1 MKDKSRREFL
11 KKGLAATGGIVASE
25 MLGNIVGSTGLH
37 ADSGAA
43 HASPLPIGV
52 KGKGKRN
59 ILFITCDQ
67 ALFQPIRAKGFRLPA
82 RERLAEK
89 GVTFTNHYISSA
101 VCTPSRGV
109 IFSGRTPQNTGIQE
123 EMMFGWTSS
132 LPTDEVSM
140 GTAMK
145 SLGYSTAYFG
155 KFELDRDIVFP
166 KQGVNYSDALKKYGF
181 DVWQPY
187 GEVTG
192 QQNQGY
198 EVDGVIGA
206 EGVSWLR
213 KNAQDLRD
221 ADEPWFLVLSF
232 INPHDIFFSD
242 VNPPGQTVQKGLS
255 PESIADIPD
264 NAHYQKEWDFPL
276 WNTLDEP
283 LKAPGR
289 PENHWEFY
297 QGIVD
302 VMGEIPTK
310 RRDMWRAYNNFYLNL
325 LRETDRHLGQ
335 VLDTLDALDLWK
347 DTVVVFTSDHGELC
361 GSHGGLRNK
370 GPASYEQNVHVP
382 MIVVHPDV
390 EGGQTTQALT
400 SHIDLL
406 PTLVGLTDA
415 PREAAADVTKGL
427 PGRDFSAVLADP
439 SRAKLDEI
447 RPGTLFNYVGLS
459 TVDAGFCKNVFE
471 AFGKGGGD
479 TFAMTPAEIS
489 GYNPDFAKRGFVSMT
504 YDGRYKFA
512 RYYAPN
518 KFNTPQTLEDILAWN
533 DLELYDLQNDP
544 EERTNLALHPKQN
557 KALILRMNSLLNEL
571 MAHEV
576 GKNDGRFLPIS

>member
-1 MKDKSRREFL
+1 MGEKTRRDFL
-11 KKGLAATGGIVASE
+11 KDGLVVTGGLVASGV
-25 MLGNIVGSTGLH
+25 LGNLASCTNKHTDKETASL
-37 ADSGAA
+37 A
-43 HASPLPIGV
+43 HAGV
-52 KGKGKRN
+52 SGKGKRN

-67 ALFQPIRAKGFRLPA
+67 ALFQPIQAKGFSLPA
-82 RERLAEK
+82 RDRLADK

-109 IFSGRTPQNTGIQE
+109 IFSGRAPQVTGIQE
-123 EMMFGWTSS
+123 EMMFGWTPS
-132 LPTDEVSM
+132 LPTNEVSM

-145 SLGYSTAYFG
+145 RLGYSTAYFG
-155 KFELDRDIVFP
+155 KFELDTDIVFP
-166 KQGVNYSDALKKYGF
+166 KPGVNYSDALKKYGF

-198 EVDGVIGA
+198 EIDGVIGA
-206 EGVSWLR
+206 EGISWLR
-213 KNAQDLRD
+213 TNAQNLRD
-221 ADEPWFLVLSF
+221 ADKPWFLTLSF

-242 VNPPGQTVQKGLS
+242 VNPPGESVQKGLS

-264 NAHYQKEWDFPL
+264 NAHYRKEWDFPL
-276 WNTLDEP
+276 WSTLDEP

-297 QGIVD
+297 QGTVD

-325 LRETDRHLGQ
+325 LREADQHLGQ

-347 DTVVVFTSDHGELC
+347 DTVVIFTADHGELC

-370 GPASYEQNVHVP
+370 GPVSYEQNVHVP

-390 EGGQTTQALT
+390 EGGQTTRALT

-406 PTLVGLTDA
+406 PTLVGLTGA
-415 PREAAADVTKGL
+415 PKEAAADVTKGL
-427 PGRDFSAVLADP
+427 PGRDFSTVLADP

-459 TVDAGFCKNVFE
+459 TVDAAFFKNVFE

-489 GYNPDFAKRGFVSMT
+489 GYNPDFSKRGFVSMT

-512 RYYAPN
+512 RYYAPS

-533 DLELYDLQNDP
+533 DLELFDLQNDP
-544 EERTNLALHPKQN
+544 EERTNLALYPTQN

-571 MAHEV
+571 IAREV
-576 GKNDGRFLPIS
+576 GKNDGRFLPLS

>member
-11 KKGLAATGGIVASE
+11 KKGLAATGGIVAAGV
-25 MLGNIVGSTGLH
+25 LGNIASRTDKH
-37 ADSGAA
+37 ADSGTA
-43 HASPLPIGV
+43 HASSLPTEV

-67 ALFQPIRAKGFRLPA
+67 ALFQPIQAKGFRLPA
-82 RERLAEK
+82 RERLAGK

-123 EMMFGWTSS
+123 EMMFGWTPS

-155 KFELDRDIVFP
+155 KFELDTDIVFP
-166 KQGVNYSDALKKYGF
+166 KPGVNYSEALKKYGF

-198 EVDGVIGA
+198 EIDGVIGA
-206 EGVSWLR
+206 EGISWLR
-213 KNAQDLRD
+213 TNAQNLRD
-221 ADEPWFLVLSF
+221 ADKPWFLTLSF

-242 VNPPGQTVQKGLS
+242 VNPPGESVQKGLS

-264 NAHYQKEWDFPL
+264 NAHYRKEWDFPL
-276 WNTLDEP
+276 WSTLDEP

-297 QGIVD
+297 QGTVD

-325 LRETDRHLGQ
+325 LREADQHLGQ

-347 DTVVVFTSDHGELC
+347 DTVVIFTADHGELC

-370 GPASYEQNVHVP
+370 GPVSYEQNVHVP

-390 EGGQTTQALT
+390 EGGQTTRALT

-406 PTLVGLTDA
+406 PTLVGLTGA
-415 PREAAADVTKGL
+415 PKEAAADVTKGL
-427 PGRDFSAVLADP
+427 PGRDFSTVLADP

-459 TVDAGFCKNVFE
+459 TVDAAFFKNVFE

-489 GYNPDFAKRGFVSMT
+489 GYNPDFSKRGFVSMT

-512 RYYAPN
+512 RYYAPS

-533 DLELYDLQNDP
+533 DLELFDLQNDP
-544 EERTNLALHPKQN
+544 EERTNLALYPTQN

-571 MAHEV
+571 IAREV
-576 GKNDGRFLPIS
+576 GKNDGRFLPLS